1 MRRLLNFIIAVVT
14 MYCIFLLITT
24 DFKKVQVNSFANF
37 DVVGTNQF
45 FLILAINIVFFF
57 FYFYAYRYLKA
68 WLNVHRKPQNVLFAL
83 QIALLLI
90 LAAEVYLLNDLKI
103 KSGDEMGETIKV

>member
-1 MRRLLNFIIAVVT
+1 MRRILNFAIAVAT
-14 MYCIFLLITT
+14 MFCIFLLITI

-37 DVVGTNQF
+37 DVAGTNQF

-68 WLNVHRKPQNVLFAL
+68 WLNIHRKPQNMLYAL
-83 QIALLLI
+83 QLGLLLI
-90 LAAEVYLLNDLKI
+90 LATESYLLNDLKI
-103 KSGDEMGETIKV
+103 KSGDEMGQTIKV